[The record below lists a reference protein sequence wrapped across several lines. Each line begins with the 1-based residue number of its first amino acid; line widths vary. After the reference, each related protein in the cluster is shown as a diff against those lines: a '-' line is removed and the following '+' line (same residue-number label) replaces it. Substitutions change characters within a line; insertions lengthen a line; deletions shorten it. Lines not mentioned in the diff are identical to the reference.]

1 VALSGCWDELS
12 HRSKIS
18 MIRHEF
24 GIRALEI
31 LFLSDSTIGYKVA
44 VSRTPFPSFPLDLSP
59 SPFLRHRGSADSLA
73 PRVNRDAAR
82 Y

>member
-1 VALSGCWDELS
+1 MLSGCWEELS

-24 GIRALEI
+24 GISALEI
-31 LFLSDSTIGYKVA
+31 LFLFDSTIGYKIA
-44 VSRTPFPSFPLDLSP
+44 VPRSPFPSFPLDLP
-59 SPFLRHRGSADSLA
+59 SPFLHHRGSADNLA